1 MKVAI
6 IGSRGITS
14 LDLSNYLPEGVDTI
28 VSGGAR
34 GVDSIAAAYAKDHG
48 IRLVEFLPDY
58 DKFGKGA
65 PLKRNHQ
72 IIEAADLV
80 LAFWDG
86 HSRGTAYTIRE
97 ARNAGKEVRIT
108 YTDGY
113 LGSDQSLLRG

>member
-58 DKFGKGA
+58 AKFGKGA

-97 ARNAGKEVRIT
+97 ARKAGKEVRIT